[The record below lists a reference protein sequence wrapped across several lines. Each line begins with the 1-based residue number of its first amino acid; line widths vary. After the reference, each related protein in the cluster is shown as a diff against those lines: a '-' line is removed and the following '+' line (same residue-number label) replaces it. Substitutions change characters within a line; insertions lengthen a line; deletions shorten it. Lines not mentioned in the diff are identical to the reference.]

1 MVTPPPSSIQS
12 GALTAGTWDDNL
24 NFDFYQRYL
33 KNMDGEQMSGLPLIS
48 RVSRLEIRATDGVG
62 TPLPGA
68 RITVSN
74 AGGKVFESTA
84 RGDGKLFF
92 FPGAYAV
99 ADGTALQIK
108 ATSGQSSATVDVV
121 AGDPTVDV
129 PVPGAVVTPPSAL
142 DLALV
147 IDTTGSMGDELDYL
161 KVEMRDIVSR
171 VSAEFPG
178 VAQRWALILYR
189 DDGDEYVVRSFDFTS
204 TLSTYQA
211 NLAAQSAGGGG
222 DIPEAPDRALAKL
235 TTLSWSP
242 TAVARMAFW
251 VADAPHHK
259 GREMTMME
267 DILMAQALGV
277 RIYPIAA
284 SGTDNLLEYT
294 MRSAAEVTGGRYIF
308 LTSDSGIGG
317 AHKEPTIPC
326 YFVTSL
332 DRAMYRMIGMELTG
346 NDRVPSAAD
355 VIRTGGDPKNGR
367 CTLSDGQQVSVL

>member
-1 MVTPPPSSIQS
+1 MLPPSSIQS
-12 GALTAGTWDDNL
+12 GSLTAGTWDDNL
-24 NFDFYQRYL
+24 NFDFYLRYL
-33 KNMDGEQMSGLPLIS
+33 KNMDGAQMPGLPLIA
-48 RVSRLEIRATDGVG
+48 RTSRLEIRATDGVG

-68 RITVSN
+68 RITVSGT
-74 AGGKVFESTA
+74 GGKVFESTA

-92 FPGAYAV
+92 FPGAYGV
-99 ADGTALQIK
+99 TDGAPLQIK
-108 ATSGQSSATVDVV
+108 AAAGQVSATMNVV
-121 AGDPTVDV
+121 AGDPTVTV
-129 PVPGAVVTPPSAL
+129 AVTGAVVTPPSAL

-147 IDTTGSMGDELDYL
+147 VDTTGSMGDELEYL
-161 KVEMRDIVSR
+161 KVEMRDIVNR

-189 DDGDEYVVRSFDFTS
+189 DEGDEYVVRSFDFTS
-204 TLSTYQA
+204 ALSTYQT

-251 VADAPHHK
+251 VADAPHHAK
-259 GREMTMME
+259 NETTMMQ

-284 SGTDNLLEYT
+284 SGADDLLEYT

-326 YFVTSL
+326 YFVTAL
-332 DRAMYRMIGMELTG
+332 DKAMYRMIGMELTG
-346 NDRVPSAAD
+346 KDLVPTAAD

-367 CTLSDGQQVSVL
+367 CTLADGQQVSVL